1 MTTHTNETKNIIE
14 MKNISMEFPGVKA
27 LSNADFRLESGEVR
41 AVVGANGAGKST
53 LMKVL
58 AGANRGYTGDIYF
71 NGEHHEIR
79 DPLVAK
85 NLGIEIVY
93 QEVDVALFSYL
104 TVAENIM
111 FNYVVLNM
119 QGKFAMNWSY
129 IRKEAKKVLKRLNVN
144 LDVNRLVS
152 SLSLAQKQMVL
163 IARAV
168 QEDCKF
174 LILDEPTAPL
184 SVSEADELF
193 RIVRDLSKNQGVG
206 IVFISH
212 RLPELF
218 QICES
223 FTVMLNGET
232 VANKPLNE
240 TVTNNDIVSLM
251 LGRSFD
257 ENFPKREVKIG
268 EVVFEANNLCNKGN
282 TVKDACLYTRS
293 GEIVGLAGLVGA
305 GKTELCKLLFGAD
318 KLVSGHVKHNGKEI
332 IIKNPTV
339 AIANK
344 IALIPEERRKEG
356 VLVSE
361 SVYFNLSVACL
372 SDFTNKFSFVNKK
385 AELKN
390 ARKYIEALG
399 IRTPSEY
406 QEVMKLSGGN
416 QQKVAIGKWLAAD
429 ADLYIMD
436 EPTKGVDVGAK
447 QEIFELILKL
457 AESGKSIIYV
467 SAETSELLAITDRIY
482 VMYSGRIAAELE
494 TKNADEQQILHYSTG
509 GQ

>member
-1 MTTHTNETKNIIE
+1 MEEVTKNIIE

-27 LSNADFRLESGEVR
+27 LTNANFELRSGEVR

-58 AGANRGYTGDIYF
+58 AGANKGYTGDIYF

-79 DPLVAK
+79 DPIVAK

-111 FNYVVLNM
+111 FNYVVLKM
-119 QGKFAMNWSY
+119 QGKFRMNWNY
-129 IRKEAKKVLKRLNVN
+129 IKKEAKKVLDRLNVK

-168 QEDCKF
+168 QEECKF

-184 SVSEADELF
+184 SVSEAEELF
-193 RIVRDLSKNQGVG
+193 RVVRDLSKNQGVG

-240 TVTNNDIVSLM
+240 SVTNNDIVSLM

-257 ENFPKREVKIG
+257 ESFPKREIEVG
-268 EVVFEANNLCNKGN
+268 EVVFEADNICNKDN
-282 TVKDACLYTRS
+282 TVNEACMYTRS

-318 KLVSGHVKHNGKEI
+318 KISNGHVKHHGKEI
-332 IIKNPTV
+332 IIKSPSV
-339 AIANK
+339 AIKNK

-372 SDFTNKFSFVNKK
+372 SDFTNKLGFVNKK

-390 ARKYIEALG
+390 ARKYIDALG

-406 QEVMKLSGGN
+406 QQVMKLSGGN

-447 QEIFELILKL
+447 QEIFELIQDL

-482 VMYSGRIAAELE
+482 VMYSGKIAAELKTSE
-494 TKNADEQQILHYSTG
+494 TNEQQILHYSTG
-509 GQ
+509 GK